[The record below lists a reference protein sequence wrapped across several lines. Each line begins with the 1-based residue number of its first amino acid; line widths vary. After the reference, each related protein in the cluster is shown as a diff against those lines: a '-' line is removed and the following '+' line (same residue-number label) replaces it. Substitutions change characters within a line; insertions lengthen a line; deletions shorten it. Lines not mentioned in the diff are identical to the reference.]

1 VPAERDPEV
10 IADAVLA
17 GERRAIARAITILED
32 ERPEAAALAARLWPR
47 AGRAEVIGITGPP
60 GAGKSTLVGALVRRW
75 RAQGRTVGVVAV
87 DPSSPFSHGA
97 VLGDRVR
104 VLEHDADAGVFFRSM
119 GSRGRLGGLGEGT
132 ALAAMVLDAA
142 GFDVVLIETVG
153 AGQSDVRIADLAD
166 VVVLALQPG
175 SGDSVQ
181 AIKAGV
187 MEIPDVIAIT
197 KADLPGLDAF
207 RSELRLALGID
218 PERAPL
224 LVEVRSLEG
233 AGVPELVEAIAARR
247 AALGDEEVA
256 RRRAAGLERE
266 LVAGVASRVAA
277 RAAEAL
283 REDVAVRDGIARLHA
298 REQDPL
304 AVARLLGER
313 IGGESGS

>member
-1 VPAERDPEV
+1 MPAERDPEV